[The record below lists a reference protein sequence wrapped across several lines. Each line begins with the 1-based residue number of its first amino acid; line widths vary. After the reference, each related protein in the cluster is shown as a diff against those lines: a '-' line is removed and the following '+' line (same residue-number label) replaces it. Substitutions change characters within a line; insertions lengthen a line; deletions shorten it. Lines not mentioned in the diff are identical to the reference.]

1 MTEQQPD
8 QELFEEIRREH
19 EGLRNLLAGLHKV
32 LGDRLEQVEE
42 VSRRMESLSAR
53 IETHFNQE
61 ELTGFFDRIVDRA
74 PRLSEQIDDLRAE
87 HQSMLS
93 DVRAL
98 HEISVDG
105 DGSPA
110 WWQRLEDKFHQFS
123 KELMQHEHK
132 ENQLLQQAYDEDIGA
147 AD

>member
-8 QELFEEIRREH
+8 HELFEEIRREH
-19 EGLRNLLAGLHKV
+19 GELRNLLAGLHKV
-32 LGDRLEQVEE
+32 LGDRLEGVND
-42 VSRRMESLSAR
+42 VSRRMESLSAH

-61 ELTGFFDRIVDRA
+61 ELAGFFDRIVDRA

-87 HQSMLS
+87 HQSMLGE
-93 DVRAL
+93 VRSL
-98 HEISVDG
+98 HEVALGG
-105 DGSPA
+105 DGSPG
-110 WWQRLEDKFHQFS
+110 WWQRLEDKFHEFS
-123 KELMQHEHK
+123 KELMHHEHK